1 MSEYRRDGDP
11 RPRGGRNAAQQQ
23 NGGRRT
29 ADVGQTS
36 EGACTAR
43 TAASGRTGY
52 TADRANR
59 PNRANSPKNARNA
72 PTGQFDY
79 GMSDTATRTRNIS
92 APTATRL
99 METPPARSANGT
111 RTATVDLDPTV
122 ARTRQ
127 MNGRPVGQNAQ
138 GKNRSG
144 TAKKRPRTASAP
156 KSSRARKRSEQEKK
170 QARRTV
176 RARLFTFAVMTA
188 LLFLL
193 SLGALTLS
201 VRGSSV
207 VNPKITYQ
215 LGTKNDLQS
224 QQSIRRSQLY
234 RDGQLYVNFSAMSSY
249 CNFTVAGDAT
259 EKRFIFNRSG
269 SSEKQYVSFV
279 LGSCVAGVNGQPVR
293 MEAPSVE
300 ENGEVLIPAAFIT
313 TYLRGITVSIDEK
326 TGAVTVAREQDTDTE
341 QVVTVRDPKKTIQY
355 VDITCT
361 LNTPAPC
368 TRIAEADVPET
379 VSEPVTIINDGQTA
393 G

>member
-11 RPRGGRNAAQQQ
+11 GPRGGRNAAQQQ
-23 NGGRRT
+23 NGGR
-29 ADVGQTS
+29 QTS
-36 EGACTAR
+36 EGAYTAR
-43 TAASGRTGY
+43 TTASGRTGY

-59 PNRANSPKNARNA
+59 PNRANSPKNVRGA
-72 PTGQFDY
+72 PTGQFGY
-79 GMSDTATRTRNIS
+79 GMSDTASRTRSIS
-92 APTATRL
+92 ASAATRL
-99 METPPARSANGT
+99 METPPARTANGA

-127 MNGRPVGQNAQ
+127 MNRHPVAQNGQ

-144 TAKKRPRTASAP
+144 TKKKRSRTASAP

-269 SSEKQYVSFV
+269 SSEKQYVGFV
-279 LGSCVAGVNGQPVR
+279 LGSCVAEVNGQPVR